1 MVWLFALYFY
11 PRPPR
16 GGRPAKAVPI
26 APATE
31 FLSTS
36 PARGTTHS
44 VMLCQPLFAN
54 FYPRPPRGGRLSR
67 VDFIVCQKTFLSTS
81 PARGTTL
88 CSTQN
93 AAGRK
98 ISIHVP
104 REGDDVDLFEV
115 EIASSNF
122 YPRPPRGGRPAS
134 PLPPAA
140 GLFYFYPRPPRGGRP
155 PDAYDVIPEE
165 VFLSTS
171 PARGTTA
178 WRVWWEEAQMN
189 FYPRPPRGGR
199 PG

>member
-1 MVWLFALYFY
+1 MKGLYIISIHVPREGDDGVSLMVWLFALYFY

-88 CSTQN
+88 ALYFGGRAGEFLSTSP
-93 AAGRK
+93 AR
-98 ISIHVP
+98 
-104 REGDDVDLFEV
+104 GDDRCSWGC
-115 EIASSNF
+115 IRS
-122 YPRPPRGGRPAS
+122 GCQ
-134 PLPPAA
+134 
-140 GLFYFYPRPPRGGRP
+140 
-155 PDAYDVIPEE
+155 
-165 VFLSTS
+165 FLSTS
-171 PARGTTA
+171 PARGTT
-178 WRVWWEEAQMN
+178 
-189 FYPRPPRGGR
+189 GR
-199 PG
+199 AVLR